1 MPILNAIVHRI
12 EKAGDAPARLLAAS
26 EPLSASDTLEA
37 MLEGLT
43 RAYHAKSKAWG
54 HFQDVEFDTQGDAEA
69 GDVTEGNASDEGGG
83 SVLAAEITD
92 YLADK
97 RDFVTLTRGIAERLA
112 RLLDDH
118 LSASGD
124 LLVLDTRFG
133 DARFLTLA
141 LLHHREGFAIDDA
154 LRPVPARQLNL
165 TQMSLAARLDVSQWQ
180 AGDSRQYLSWTRE
193 RGGKALAEGFAA
205 LLGAVEGVDAPGET
219 RTLLKAFSDYVEKED
234 LAEEAS
240 REKTETLVDYASDQ
254 ASRGEPITLEEL
266 SELLDE
272 QQPKAF
278 YDHIRNADYG
288 LSPEIPPDRK
298 TLNQFKRFTGRAGGV
313 SISFDSH
320 LLGSSVEYDEHSDR
334 LIIKQV
340 PKQLKEQL
348 KRQG

>member
-1 MPILNAIVHRI
+1 MPILNAIVHRL
-12 EKAGDAPARLLAAS
+12 EKAGDARIRLLPAS
-26 EPLSASDTLEA
+26 ATLPASDTLEA
-37 MLEGLT
+37 MLEGLN

-54 HFQDVEFDTQGDAEA
+54 HFADA
-69 GDVTEGNASDEGGG
+69 GEGENRESASP
-83 SVLAAEITD
+83 LAAEITE
-92 YLADK
+92 YLEER
-97 RDFVTLTRGIAERLA
+97 RDFVALTRGIAERLA
-112 RLLDDH
+112 TLLDDH

-141 LLHHREGFAIDDA
+141 LLHHREGFAIDDG

-165 TQMSLAARLDVSQWQ
+165 TQMSLAARLDIAQWQ

-219 RTLLKAFSDYVEKED
+219 RTLLKAFSDYVEKAD

-240 REKTETLVDYASDQ
+240 REKTETLVDYASEQ
-254 ASRGEPITLEEL
+254 ASRGEPITLEAL
-266 SELLDE
+266 SEVLDE
-272 QQPKAF
+272 QQPRAF
-278 YDHIRNADYG
+278 YDHIRHADYG

-298 TLNQFKRFTGRAGGV
+298 TLNQFRRFTGRAGGV

-320 LLGSSVEYDEHSDR
+320 LLGSSVEYDEQGDR

-340 PKQLKEQL
+340 PRQLKEQL
-348 KRQG
+348 RRQG

>member
-26 EPLSASDTLEA
+26 EPLSSSDTLEA

-54 HFQDVEFDTQGDAEA
+54 HFSDTPTGA
-69 GDVTEGNASDEGGG
+69 GNAEGEEADAPA
-83 SVLAAEITD
+83 SVLATEITD

-112 RLLDDH
+112 RLLDAH
-118 LSASGD
+118 LSVSGD
-124 LLVLDTRFG
+124 LMVLDTRFG

-141 LLHHREGFAIDDA
+141 LLHHREGFAIDGD
-154 LRPVPARQLNL
+154 LQPVPARQLNL
-165 TQMSLAARLDVSQWQ
+165 TQMSLAARLDISQWQ
-180 AGDSRQYLSWTRE
+180 SGDSRQYLSWTRE

-205 LLGAVEGVDAPGET
+205 LLGGVEGVDAPGET

-240 REKTETLVDYASDQ
+240 REKTETLVDYASEQ
-254 ASRGEPITLEEL
+254 ASRGEPVTLEEL
-266 SELLDE
+266 SGLLDE

-320 LLGSSVEYDEHSDR
+320 LLGSSVEYDEHRDR

>member
-12 EKAGDAPARLLAAS
+12 EKAGDTPARLQPANETL
-26 EPLSASDTLEA
+26 PDSDILEA
-37 MLEGLT
+37 MLEALT

-54 HFQDVEFDTQGDAEA
+54 HFADTAMGADAVQGEVDP
-69 GDVTEGNASDEGGG
+69 GG
-83 SVLAAEITD
+83 SPLAAEIGD
-92 YLADK
+92 YLAEQ
-97 RDFVTLTRGIAERLA
+97 RDFVALTRPLAERLA

-154 LRPVPARQLNL
+154 LQPVPTRQLNL

-234 LAEEAS
+234 LAEDAS

-272 QQPKAF
+272 QQPRAF
-278 YDHIRNADYG
+278 YEHIRNADYG

-298 TLNQFKRFTGRAGGV
+298 TLNRFKRFTGRAGGV

-320 LLGSSVEYDEHSDR
+320 LLGSSVEYDEAGDR

-348 KRQG
+348 RRQE

>member
-12 EKAGDAPARLLAAS
+12 EKTGDAPARLLPAGD
-26 EPLSASDTLEA
+26 PLPASDALEA

-43 RAYHAKSKAWG
+43 RAYHAKNKAWG
-54 HFQDVEFDTQGDAEA
+54 QFAHGDQEDAAEA
-69 GDVTEGNASDEGGG
+69 SALAS
-83 SVLAAEITD
+83 EITA
-92 YLADK
+92 YLAEQ
-97 RDFVTLTRGIAERLA
+97 RDFVALTRGIAERLA
-112 RLLDDH
+112 TLLDAH
-118 LSASGD
+118 LSVSGD
-124 LLVLDTRFG
+124 LMVLDTRIG

-141 LLHHREGFAIDDA
+141 LLHHREGFAIGDD
-154 LRPVPARQLNL
+154 LRPAPARQLNL
-165 TQMSLAARLDVSQWQ
+165 TQMSLAARLDIGQWQ
-180 AGDSRQYLSWTRE
+180 TGDSRQYLSWTRE

-205 LLGAVEGVDAPGET
+205 LLGAEEGVDAPGET

-234 LAEEAS
+234 LPEEAS
-240 REKTETLVDYASDQ
+240 REKTETLVDYASEQ

-266 SELLDE
+266 SGLLDE

-278 YDHIRNADYG
+278 YEHIRDADYG

-298 TLNQFKRFTGRAGGV
+298 TLNRFKRFTGRAGGV

-320 LLGSSVEYDEHSDR
+320 LLGSGVEYDAASDR

-348 KRQG
+348 KGQD

>member
-12 EKAGDAPARLLAAS
+12 EKTGDAPAHLLPAS
-26 EPLSASDTLEA
+26 QSLPASDALEA

-43 RAYHAKSKAWG
+43 RAYHAKKKAWG
-54 HFQDVEFDTQGDAEA
+54 HFAQGDREDAAEA
-69 GDVTEGNASDEGGG
+69 SALAS
-83 SVLAAEITD
+83 EITA
-92 YLADK
+92 YLAEQ
-97 RDFVTLTRGIAERLA
+97 RDFVALTRGIAERLA
-112 RLLDDH
+112 KLLDAH
-118 LSASGD
+118 LSVSGD
-124 LLVLDTRFG
+124 LMVLDTRFG

-141 LLHHREGFAIDDA
+141 LLHHREGFTIGED
-154 LRPVPARQLNL
+154 LRPAPARQLNL
-165 TQMSLAARLDVSQWQ
+165 TQMSLAARLDIGQWQ

-205 LLGAVEGVDAPGET
+205 LLGAEEGVDAPGET

-234 LAEEAS
+234 LPEEAS
-240 REKTETLVDYASDQ
+240 REKTETLVDYASEQ

-266 SELLDE
+266 SGLLDE

-278 YDHIRNADYG
+278 YEHIRDADYG
-288 LSPEIPPDRK
+288 LAPEIPPDRK
-298 TLNQFKRFTGRAGGV
+298 TLNRFKRFTGRAGGV

-320 LLGSSVEYDEHSDR
+320 LLGSGVEYDAASDR

-348 KRQG
+348 KGQD

>member
-54 HFQDVEFDTQGDAEA
+54 HFSDTTTEA
-69 GDVTEGNASDEGGG
+69 GNVEGEEADAPASA
-83 SVLAAEITD
+83 LAAEITD

-112 RLLDDH
+112 RLLDAH
-118 LSASGD
+118 LSVSGD
-124 LLVLDTRFG
+124 LMVLDTRFG

-141 LLHHREGFAIDDA
+141 LLHHREGFAIDGD
-154 LRPVPARQLNL
+154 LQPVPARQLNL
-165 TQMSLAARLDVSQWQ
+165 TQMSLAARLDISQWQ
-180 AGDSRQYLSWTRE
+180 SGDSRQYLSWTRE

-205 LLGAVEGVDAPGET
+205 LLGGVEGVDAPGET

-240 REKTETLVDYASDQ
+240 REKTETLVDYASEQ
-254 ASRGEPITLEEL
+254 ASRGEPVTLEEL
-266 SELLDE
+266 SGLLDE